1 MKKNA
6 GNRRRSLVQV
16 MFFTVHN
23 STHGTEFGVHAV
35 YLAGR
40 LLTPPRCCEWGGK
53 CQTACKPG
61 SVAGRG
67 PRDGHSSG
75 APVTERL
82 ARPTRAS
89 DPKADCGGL
98 GPPRAPIRLAPLY
111 GLAPGGV
118 CRAGPVAGP
127 AVRSYRTL
135 SPLPAGLTARAGGL
149 LSVALS
155 LGSPPPGVTRLRA
168 SVEPGL
174 SSAAR
179 GRRRPSGRLADS
191 GYAPAAAR
199 SRLSPGRRPRCPP
212 PRTVPAALSRRGKW
226 RAPCAGHESAG
237 ARRSPSIRRIAEASA
252 PAATSPCSSS
262 PASARLPAWPSGSRR
277 PRA

>member
-1 MKKNA
+1 MAPTARNSVCSRFILRGVFLRPPDVVSGEGNA
-6 GNRRRSLVQV
+6 RRPVSRVLSRAEARAMAIHLGRP
-16 MFFTVHN
+16 
-23 STHGTEFGVHAV
+23 SPGASRDRP
-35 YLAGR
+35 GR
-40 LLTPPRCCEWGGK
+40 LIRKP
-53 CQTACKPG
+53 TAA
-61 SVAGRG
+61 V
-67 PRDGHSSG
+67 RD
-75 APVTERL
+75 
-82 ARPTRAS
+82 
-89 DPKADCGGL
+89 
-98 GPPRAPIRLAPLY
+98 RLAPLY

-174 SSAAR
+174 SSTAR
-179 GRRRPSGRLADS
+179 RRRRPSGRLADS
-191 GYAPAAAR
+191 GYASTAAR
-199 SRLSPGRRPRCPP
+199 SRLSPGRRQRRPP

-226 RAPCAGHESAG
+226 RAPCAGHESAD
-237 ARRSPSIRRIAEASA
+237 ARRSLSIRRIAEASA

-262 PASARLPAWPSGSRR
+262 LASARLPAWPSGSRR

>member
-1 MKKNA
+1 MRFILRGVFFRSPDVVSGEGNA
-6 GNRRRSLVQV
+6 RRPVSRVLSRAEARAMAIHLGRP
-16 MFFTVHN
+16 
-23 STHGTEFGVHAV
+23 SPGASRDRP
-35 YLAGR
+35 GR
-40 LLTPPRCCEWGGK
+40 LVRKP
-53 CQTACKPG
+53 TAA
-61 SVAGRG
+61 V
-67 PRDGHSSG
+67 RD
-75 APVTERL
+75 
-82 ARPTRAS
+82 
-89 DPKADCGGL
+89 
-98 GPPRAPIRLAPLY
+98 RLAPLY
-111 GLAPGGV
+111 DLAPGGV

-174 SSAAR
+174 SSTAR
-179 GRRRPSGRLADS
+179 RRRRPSGRLADS
-191 GYAPAAAR
+191 GYAPAAVR
-199 SRLSPGRRPRCPP
+199 SRLSPGRRPPRCPP
-212 PRTVPAALSRRGKW
+212 PRTVPATLSRRGKW
-226 RAPCAGHESAG
+226 RAPCAGRESAG

-262 PASARLPAWPSGSRR
+262 PASARLPAWPAGSRR

>member
-6 GNRRRSLVQV
+6 GYRCRSLVQV
-16 MFFTVHN
+16 MFFTAHN
-23 STHGTEFGVHAV
+23 GAHGTEFGVHAV
-35 YLAGR
+35 YLAGS
-40 LLTPPRCCEWGGK
+40 LLPPPRCCKWGGK

-75 APVTERL
+75 APVTGRL

-89 DPKADCGGL
+89 DPKADCGGP
-98 GPPRAPIRLAPLY
+98 GPPRAPIWSCSRRGLPCRTRRRARGALLPHPFTLARRPQ
-111 GLAPGGV
+111 
-118 CRAGPVAGP
+118 
-127 AVRSYRTL
+127 
-135 SPLPAGLTARAGGL
+135 ARAGGL

-174 SSAAR
+174 SSTAR
-179 GRRRPSGRLADS
+179 RRRRPSGRLADS
-191 GYAPAAAR
+191 GYASAAAR
-199 SRLSPGRRPRCPP
+199 SRLSPGRRARRPRPP
-212 PRTVPAALSRRGKW
+212 PRTVSAALSRRGKW
-226 RAPCAGHESAG
+226 RAPCAGHGSAG